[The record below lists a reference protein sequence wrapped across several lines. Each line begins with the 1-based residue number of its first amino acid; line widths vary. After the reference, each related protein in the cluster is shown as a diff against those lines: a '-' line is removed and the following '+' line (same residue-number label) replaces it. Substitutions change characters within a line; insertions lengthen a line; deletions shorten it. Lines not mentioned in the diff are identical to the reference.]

1 MPTRRTGVL
10 LVSALALLIASG
22 LDRAAHAVTA
32 PKFLVSER
40 YASLVVDAQTGR
52 VLAATNADHTLHP
65 ASLTKIMTIYMTF
78 DALKR
83 GAIELK
89 QLLPVSAHAASMTP
103 TELGLRA
110 GDKITTEQAI
120 LGLVTKSANDA
131 AVVLAE
137 AIGGTEAEFAK
148 KMTERAFDLGM
159 SQTNFANA
167 SGLPNPLQVSSA
179 RDMALLALA
188 MLRDHPNEYRYFSTL
203 SFTYRGRLYHN
214 HNRLL
219 ALYKGTDGI
228 KTGFIRDSGYN
239 LVASAQRDGRRVIG
253 VVFGGSSGRTR
264 DAHMVTLLDDGFR
277 SLRPTA
283 PKPAEDDDEPPLQLE
298 ASQALSLLAAT
309 AHFDFIEPTRPV
321 QQAAATAARPAPS
334 PVTMTAAAA
343 PQRARAA
350 KAAGRR
356 TTPSASAGHLTR
368 VAFRPAAQKAKAS

>member
-1 MPTRRTGVL
+1 MPLRRKGVT
-10 LVSALALLIASG
+10 LIATLG
-22 LDRAAHAVTA
+22 MLLAAVLVRPAHSITV
-32 PKFLVSER
+32 PKFAAEER
-40 YASLVVDAQTGR
+40 YASLVVDANSGR
-52 VLAATNADHTLHP
+52 VLSATNADHTLHP

-83 GAIELK
+83 DAIELK

-110 GDKITTEQAI
+110 GDKISTEQAI

-137 AIGGTEAEFAK
+137 AIGGSEAEFAK
-148 KMTERAFDLGM
+148 KMTERALDLGM
-159 SQTNFANA
+159 NQTNFANA

-219 ALYKGTDGI
+219 ALYKGADGI
-228 KTGFIRDSGYN
+228 KTGFVNASGYN
-239 LVASAQRDGRRVIG
+239 LVASAQRDGQRLIG

-264 DAHMVTLLDDGFR
+264 DAHMVNLLDDGFR
-277 SLRPTA
+277 SLRPNA
-283 PKPAEDDDEPPLQLE
+283 PKPADDDDEAPLQLE
-298 ASQALSLLAAT
+298 ASRALALMAAT
-309 AHFDFIEPTRPV
+309 DDAFDFSPFNPV
-321 QQAAATAARPAPS
+321 ARAFAASRAAPAVSTVVAASRPAPQRQR
-334 PVTMTAAAA
+334 PV
-343 PQRARAA
+343 
-350 KAAGRR
+350 KAASRR
-356 TTPSASAGHLTR
+356 VPASAAHVTR
-368 VAFRPAAQKAKAS
+368 VAFRSTTQKVKAS